1 MAAQCESVQLRLRH
15 PWEQVLA
22 EGLLLDA
29 TLHKPHVYLGT
40 WASTWPQNE
49 PKYNRIDGNN
59 MTSTQPPQS
68 GVRVIVV
75 GAGFAGLTAAI
86 ECKRKGHSV
95 ILLEKFPELKLL
107 GDIISFGP
115 NGSRIFQRWPGV
127 AEQLEVLSQRSDGLT
142 IKNWLGETLLK
153 QTWSPEQA
161 AFGTRYDGHR
171 GEFHSVV
178 FEHALEIGVEMRLGS
193 RVVDYFENDDEA
205 GVVLE
210 SGEKMTANV
219 VLAAEGVRSKGR
231 KIVLGYEDKPK
242 ASGYAVYR
250 VWFAADQMAKDLDLR
265 YFTDNGDK
273 HVAWL
278 GPDVHFIAA
287 SVKNGK
293 DFSWVCTHK
302 DDQDI
307 EESWS
312 FEAPLSD
319 ARKVLEGW
327 DPVVHKIL
335 DHTPSPV
342 VIDWKLVYRDPL
354 PTWVSP
360 RRRIALVGDA
370 AHPFLPTSI
379 QGASQAMEDGAT
391 MAVSL
396 SLASQAIT
404 SGGGRGSDGVQE
416 AVATF
421 EALRYERVRSA
432 QKTGEQTR
440 DIWHKADFAAAKK
453 NPQSLRLRREAWLLN
468 FDAEAYA
475 EKHYAATARVL
486 RENPDGGIFGN
497 TGPGRALHVPEGR
510 EGYLEYNSHITT

>member
-1 MAAQCESVQLRLRH
+1 MNPSSHPPSKSGLR
-15 PWEQVLA
+15 
-22 EGLLLDA
+22 
-29 TLHKPHVYLGT
+29 
-40 WASTWPQNE
+40 
-49 PKYNRIDGNN
+49 I
-59 MTSTQPPQS
+59 
-68 GVRVIVV
+68 IVV

-86 ECKRKGHSV
+86 ECHRKGHSV

-115 NGSRIFQRWPGV
+115 NSSRIFQRWPGV
-127 AEQLEVLSQRSDGLT
+127 AEQLDVLSQRADGLV
-142 IKNWLGETLLK
+142 IKNWLGETLLT
-153 QTWSPEQA
+153 QTWTKEQA
-161 AFGTRYDGHR
+161 EFGIRFDGHR
-171 GEFHSVV
+171 GEFHEIVYK
-178 FEHALEIGVEMRLGS
+178 HALEIGVDVRLGQ
-193 RVVDYFENDDEA
+193 RVEDYFENGDEA

-210 SGEKMTANV
+210 SGEKLTANV
-219 VLAAEGVRSKGR
+219 VLAAEGVRSRGR
-231 KIVLGYEDKPK
+231 KIVLGYDDKPK

-250 VWFAADQMAKDLDLR
+250 SWFDADEVAKDPDLR

-302 DDQDI
+302 DEQDI

-327 DPVVHKIL
+327 DPIVQKIL
-335 DHTPSPV
+335 DKTPSPL
-342 VIDWKLVYRDPL
+342 IDWKLVYRDPL
-354 PTWVSP
+354 PTWISA
-360 RRRIALVGDA
+360 RRRIALIGDS

-391 MAVSL
+391 LAVCL
-396 SLASQAIT
+396 SRAQAVAASSPANNEK
-404 SGGGRGSDGVQE
+404 GKGKKNDGVQE

-421 EALRYERVRSA
+421 EAIRYERVRSA

-440 DIWHKADFAAAKK
+440 DIWHKADFAAAKQD
-453 NPQSLRLRREAWLLN
+453 PQSLRLRREAWLLD
-468 FDAEAYA
+468 FDAETYA
-475 EKHYAATARVL
+475 EAHYEETAAVL
-486 RENPDGGIFGN
+486 RAN
-497 TGPGRALHVPEGR
+497 PEGGVFGGT
-510 EGYLEYNSHITT
+510 EGYLEYNEDGTEKEEIEVEKGKGKGKGEDKRVDVSSRTPVEV

>member
-1 MAAQCESVQLRLRH
+1 MSPLS
-15 PWEQVLA
+15 PPPSKS
-22 EGLLLDA
+22 GL
-29 TLHKPHVYLGT
+29 
-40 WASTWPQNE
+40 
-49 PKYNRIDGNN
+49 
-59 MTSTQPPQS
+59 
-68 GVRVIVV
+68 RVIVV

-86 ECKRKGHSV
+86 ECHRKGHNV

-115 NGSRIFQRWPGV
+115 NSSRIFQRWPGV
-127 AEQLEVLSQRSDGLT
+127 AEQLDVLSQRADGLV
-142 IKNWLGETLLK
+142 IKNWLGETLLT
-153 QTWSPEQA
+153 QTWSKEQA
-161 AFGTRYDGHR
+161 EFGIRFDGHR
-171 GEFHSVV
+171 GEFHEIVYK
-178 FEHALEIGVEMRLGS
+178 HAVEIGVDVRLGQ
-193 RVVDYFENDDEA
+193 RVEDYFESDDEA

-210 SGEKMTANV
+210 NGERLTANV
-219 VLAAEGVRSKGR
+219 VLAAEGVRSRGR
-231 KIVLGYEDKPK
+231 KIVLGYEDRPK

-250 VWFAADQMAKDLDLR
+250 TWFDADEVAKDPDLR
-265 YFTDNGDK
+265 FFTDNGDK

-302 DDQDI
+302 FNYMQDEQDI

-327 DPVVHKIL
+327 DPIVQKIL
-335 DHTPSPV
+335 DKTPSPL
-342 VIDWKLVYRDPL
+342 IDWKLVYRDPL
-354 PTWVSP
+354 PTWISA
-360 RRRIALVGDA
+360 RRRIALIGDS

-391 MAVSL
+391 LAVCL
-396 SLASQAIT
+396 SRAQAAAAADGNGNG
-404 SGGGRGSDGVQE
+404 SGKGKGSTSDGVQE

-421 EALRYERVRSA
+421 EAIRYERVRSA

-453 NPQSLRLRREAWLLN
+453 DPQSLRLRREAWLLD
-468 FDAEAYA
+468 FDAETYA
-475 EKHYAATARVL
+475 ETHYEETAAAL
-486 RENPDGGIFGN
+486 RANPEGGVFGDTE
-497 TGPGRALHVPEGR
+497 TGRKLHVPEGR
-510 EGYLEYNSHITT
+510 EGYLEYNDNDNDNDNDKEKEKVVDVSSRTPVEV